1 MEENEPVVNNQSILN
16 TVKRSLG
23 IVEEYEHFDS
33 DLILSIN
40 AAFFNLEQLGVG
52 PNGFVINDSQAKWTD
67 YLEEDRSMEAVK
79 TYVYIYCK
87 LIFDPPPTSF
97 TQEGFRKQLSE
108 IEWRLNV
115 KAEEKG
121 EDKDE

>member
-1 MEENEPVVNNQSILN
+1 MEENEVVVINQSILN

-40 AAFFNLEQLGVG
+40 TAFFNLEQLGVG
-52 PNGFVINDSQAKWTD
+52 QNGFAIDNSQTKWTD
-67 YLEEDRSMEAVK
+67 YLEDDRTMEAVK

-97 TQEGFRKQLSE
+97 TQEGLRKQLSE

-121 EDKDE
+121 V